1 MYEVEQNKKRGNQ
14 NDNVIKLRP
23 SIGLDTQNDIAS
35 Y

>member
-1 MYEVEQNKKRGNQ
+1 MTKIIIKKGRTFAL
-14 NDNVIKLRP
+14 NVIKLRP

>member
-1 MYEVEQNKKRGNQ
+1 MYEVEQNKKKRESKC
-14 NDNVIKLRP
+14 NVIKLRP